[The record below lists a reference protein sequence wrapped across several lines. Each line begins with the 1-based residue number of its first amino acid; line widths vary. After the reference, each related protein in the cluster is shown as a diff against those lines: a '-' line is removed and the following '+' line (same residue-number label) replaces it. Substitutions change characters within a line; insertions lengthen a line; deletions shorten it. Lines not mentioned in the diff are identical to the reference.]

1 MAIETAANTMATT
14 TQQALTTATGSV
26 KVFLLAHPVGV
37 AIVGGAIVGAGT
49 YYLMKKFLNKKE
61 EEPAT
66 A

>member
-1 MAIETAANTMATT
+1 MATT

>member
-1 MAIETAANTMATT
+1 
-14 TQQALTTATGSV
+14 
-26 KVFLLAHPVGV
+26 VGV

>member
-1 MAIETAANTMATT
+1 MAIETVANTTAATT
-14 TQQALTTATGSV
+14 PSALATTAGSV

-37 AIVGGAIVGAGT
+37 AVVGGALVGVGA
-49 YYLMKKFLNKKE
+49 YYLMKKFSPKT